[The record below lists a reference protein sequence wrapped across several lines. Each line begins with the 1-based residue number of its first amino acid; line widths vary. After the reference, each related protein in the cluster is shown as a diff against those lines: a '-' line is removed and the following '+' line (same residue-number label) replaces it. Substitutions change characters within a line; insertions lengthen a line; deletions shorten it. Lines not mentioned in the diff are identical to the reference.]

1 MTFAPF
7 GHQRES
13 LPPLIL
19 WSPFSL
25 GTAAS
30 HRHANSPKPGLLISS
45 VFLAATWPVCFL
57 LQAPGWYLT
66 GPHLTPA
73 SLQTGS
79 SGRPGPLLQ
88 PQQPNG
94 PQLVC
99 GYCQ

>member
-30 HRHANSPKPGLLISS
+30 HRHANSPKPGLLVSS
-45 VFLAATWPVCFL
+45 AFLV
-57 LQAPGWYLT
+57 APGPSAFCSRLLGGTSQDLT
-66 GPHLTPA
+66 ARPPHYRLEA
-73 SLQTGS
+73 QGA
-79 SGRPGPLLQ
+79 PGPLLQ
-88 PQQPNG
+88 PEQPNG
-94 PQLVC
+94 P
-99 GYCQ
+99 